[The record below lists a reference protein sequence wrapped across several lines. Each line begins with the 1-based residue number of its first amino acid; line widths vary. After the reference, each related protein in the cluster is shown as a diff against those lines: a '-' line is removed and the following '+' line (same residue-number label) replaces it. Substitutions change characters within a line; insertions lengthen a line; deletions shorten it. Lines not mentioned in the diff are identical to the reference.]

1 MHISKIYTL
10 QRYVQ
15 ATQMLGCLGSHCAV
29 HLIVYKM
36 ALKWEKNDYGVDR
49 MDENGIGRDKGR

>member
-1 MHISKIYTL
+1 
-10 QRYVQ
+10 
-15 ATQMLGCLGSHCAV
+15 MLGCLGSHCAV

-49 MDENGIGRDKGR
+49 MDENGIWRAEGR